1 MKKERLKRLI
11 INLISAINS
20 ANIDEELKM
29 LSSLEKLLVE
39 LDAEVEPLDKKIDSL
54 KHFVHHYE
62 KIIEV
67 QKFEEIKNLQEFIDK
82 NG

>member
-1 MKKERLKRLI
+1 MEKERLKSLI
-11 INLISAINS
+11 VNLINAINT

-29 LSSLEKLLVE
+29 LGSLEKLLIE
-39 LDAEVEPLDKKIDSL
+39 LDAGLISIDGNINSL
-54 KHFVHHYE
+54 KNLVRHYE